1 MARAAR
7 SGEFRDDIE
16 DDILGF
22 DARTQRAVDR
32 NAHRAGFGLEDA
44 LAGEDHF
51 DLRSPHA
58 ERHGAQSSVGRSVAV
73 AADDRH
79 ARLGESQLGADDVHD
94 ALLGV
99 SHAEVLDAVAGAV
112 LGQRLDLPPRLR
124 LPDRKVLVD
133 GRDVMVG
140 RGRDLRRTRDAEA
153 AAFDPRESHGRR
165 HLVDILPVDVEHAA
179 AAVLD
184 THRVRVPY
192 LVQKR
197 SSHINPPPRFFRLR

>member
-16 DDILGF
+16 DDILGL
-22 DARTQRAVDR
+22 DTRTQRAVDR

-94 ALLGV
+94 ALPGV

-112 LGQRLDLPPRLR
+112 LGQRLR